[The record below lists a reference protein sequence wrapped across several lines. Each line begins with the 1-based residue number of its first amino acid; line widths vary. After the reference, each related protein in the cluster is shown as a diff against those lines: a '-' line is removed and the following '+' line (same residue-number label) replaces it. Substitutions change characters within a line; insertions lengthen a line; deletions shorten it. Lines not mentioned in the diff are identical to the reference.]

1 MLLFACLVAVFNIPI
16 FIANRI
22 FHCRIKSPI
31 NFAADIPPSLTTI
44 RWSLCSMILVSLNF
58 LVAVD
63 VIETLIKP
71 ASEYH
76 LEDLY
81 KLAIVAGVRTLL
93 AYFLGKET
101 EELEHEIEKSLG
113 QGVTA

>member
-1 MLLFACLVAVFNIPI
+1 
-16 FIANRI
+16 
-22 FHCRIKSPI
+22 
-31 NFAADIPPSLTTI
+31 
-44 RWSLCSMILVSLNF
+44 MILTSLNF

-71 ASEYH
+71 ASLYK
-76 LEDLY
+76 LVDLY

-101 EELEHEIEKSLG
+101 EELEHELEKSS
-113 QGVTA
+113 GVSLTA